1 MGSVFQRGRI
11 WWVKYYREGKPYRE
25 SSGSNRKRDARTLL
39 KKREGTIAEGTFS
52 GLKPEKTTFDQLARD
67 LLNDYTNNDRKAL
80 PMVRYYISR
89 LREYFGG
96 STRACHI
103 TTDHVRSYI
112 AKRKGEK
119 SKVGKPPS
127 NATIN
132 RELSALKR
140 MLRLGLEAQKVIS
153 VPHISMLAENNVR
166 RGFFTHHNYVR
177 LKKVLP
183 YYLKPIITLAYYSG
197 IRTSELLSIAW
208 DQVDFYHRVI
218 RLNPGET
225 KNDESRVLP
234 MSEELYDELKAQRK
248 LRDKKF
254 PSCRKVFFNHS
265 TGKPIKDFRGAW
277 SSACKRIGL
286 SNALFH
292 DFRRTGVRNLTR
304 AGVPEKIAMHISG
317 HKTRSV
323 FDRYNIVD
331 EEDVSAAGRA
341 VEAYL
346 KGSRAQFG
354 HNLVQF
360 KEAREQLSHA
370 K

>member
-11 WWVKYYREGKPYRE
+11 WWVKYYREGKSYRE
-25 SSGSNRKRDARTLL
+25 SSSSNRKKDAQKLL
-39 KKREGTIAEGTFS
+39 KKREGAIVTGTFS
-52 GLKPEKTTFDQLARD
+52 GLKPEKTTFDQLAGD
-67 LLNDYTNNDRKAL
+67 LLNDYQNNDRKAL
-80 PMVRYYISR
+80 SMVRYYISR

-112 AKRKGEK
+112 AKRKKEE

-140 MLRLGLEAQKVIS
+140 MLRMGLEAQKVIS
-153 VPHISMLAENNVR
+153 VPHIPMLVENNVR
-166 RGFFTHHNYVR
+166 RGFFTHHDYVR
-177 LKKVLP
+177 LKKALAG
-183 YYLKPIITLAYYSG
+183 YLKPIITLAYYSG
-197 IRTSELLSIAW
+197 IRKSELLSIEW
-208 DQVDFYHRVI
+208 DQVDFHHQVI
-218 RLNPGET
+218 RLHPGET
-225 KNDESRVLP
+225 KNDESRVVP
-234 MSEELYDELKAQRK
+234 MSEELCDELKGQRK
-248 LRDKKF
+248 LRDRRF

-265 TGKPIKDFRGAW
+265 TGKPVKDFRDAW
-277 SSACKRIGL
+277 SKAREKVGL
-286 SNALFH
+286 SDALFH

-304 AGVPEKIAMHISG
+304 AGVPERVAMQISG

-331 EEDVSAAGRA
+331 EEDVSVAGRA

-346 KGSRAQFG
+346 KGSRAQSG

-360 KEAREQLSHA
+360 EDARERVSHA